1 MNSTYFFL
9 LKKGGEGMADKEV
22 KVTIK
27 AVDEASSTIK
37 NVAEQLK
44 RLGNIPGLS
53 NLSKLGNT
61 ISNAFSG
68 VQSKAG
74 LAVAGITSV
83 VAGFSKLYSA
93 SKQSFVDGISKIGN
107 ICKMALSGVASL
119 GSGFIGLVEKVT
131 GADLSFTGLVKS
143 ALDYEQ
149 QMKNV
154 QVITNASGKDFADLQ
169 AKAQELGRNT
179 SFTAGQIAEGM
190 KEMAQQGWKAKDI
203 LTGMNAVT
211 ALAVVGNMK
220 LSESS
225 YLVASALNQFGAN
238 ASEADRYANVM
249 TNTFLNSGATVKNF
263 GESLKYC
270 GSLAGS
276 MKIPIEDVGVAIGV
290 LADNGI
296 KGSQAGT
303 TLRRVISNLVN
314 PTDQVAAAI
323 EKYNLQGARQKII
336 NGDLVGGLK
345 EMASKMKGLNS
356 EQKAQAGYSI
366 AGMYALS
373 GFLAL
378 VNASPKELDK
388 LYNSIKNGNGAYKT
402 MEKTLNTVIGQM
414 LLFVSKVQTGAKQI
428 YDAIQTNIVGA
439 MKTLNKFTDCLL
451 DGNISGAFK
460 FLANESKNWGKAI
473 ADGLSNA
480 INHVNKFVN
489 GGSLKSVLQI
499 GTNIIQGICKG
510 IDSAYKSGNLTN
522 TISGFIRQICDFIT
536 KNAPAVEK
544 AGKQIIDAVKQGIE
558 NNKDQINKALDSIIS
573 VMNTWAQGS
582 ADLQS
587 ICGTFASKLI
597 DGFIEQIGIK
607 ARGKGTELWNAISSS
622 LFDFSGKEAPT
633 TALDFIDKLFGF
645 GNDKAPETVFGKI
658 GNWIK
663 DYFCGEAF
671 AGEVENAGQKTT
683 ESLNRGMDKGKEGT
697 KQTADAIG
705 KIFGVGVV
713 EAIQQSQAQLQTA
726 FTTIQNSART
736 AFTGMAGIVRTQFTN
751 VTNIMRNQMVNCSN
765 IVRNQAVN
773 MSNIFRNQF
782 VNMANIVRNQF
793 TSVANIV
800 RNQMV
805 NCANIVRNQV
815 VSMSNIF
822 RNQFVN
828 MANIVRN
835 QFTNVANIVRN
846 QMVNCANI
854 CRNQVVSMTN
864 IFRNQFVSMANIVR
878 SQFTNVSN
886 IIRNQMVNCSNIVR
900 NQAVNMSNV
909 FRNQFVNMANIC
921 RNQFVN
927 VANIIRNQMVSCANV
942 VRTQAVNMSN
952 IFRNQ
957 FVSMANVARSQM
969 TNVSNIIR
977 NQATSWGN
985 VIRNQVTNARN
996 AFTQQFISMASVART
1011 QMVNVS
1017 NIIRTQAV
1025 TWGNVIRNQV
1035 QNARNALTSSFISM
1049 ASVARTQMV
1058 NISNIIRNQAV
1069 SWANVIR
1076 NQAANCRSAM
1086 TSSFSSLSSVA
1097 SSAMA
1102 RVLAVVRSYMAQ
1114 IRATVS
1120 QQMTMNFKVNKTITT
1135 TNVTKTKKVTAGLM
1149 STMAGISRNTMSIG
1163 QPATIGNSARGN
1175 SGYGKESEGGNYT
1188 FSIPLYVDGREIAR
1202 ATASYNKAELSK
1214 LEKRNKRKRGE

>member
-1 MNSTYFFL
+1 
-9 LKKGGEGMADKEV
+9 MANKEV

-44 RLGNIPGLS
+44 KLGNIPGL
-53 NLSKLGNT
+53 NNISKLGST

-68 VQSKAG
+68 IQSKAG

-93 SKQSFVDGISKIGN
+93 SKQSFIEGISKIGN
-107 ICKMALSGVASL
+107 ICKIALSGVVSL
-119 GSGFIGLVEKVT
+119 GRGFIGLVENVT
-131 GADLSFTGLVKS
+131 GADLSFSGLVKS

-154 QVITNASGKDFADLQ
+154 QVITGANKSEMEQLGQ
-169 AKAQELGRNT
+169 KAQQLGRDT

-203 LTGMNAVT
+203 LEGMSSVT

-225 YLVASALNQFGAN
+225 YLVASALNQFGEN

-249 TNTFLNSGATVKNF
+249 TNTFLNSGATVKDF
-263 GESLKYC
+263 GASLKYC
-270 GSLAGS
+270 GSLAGN
-276 MKIPIEDVGVAIGV
+276 MKIPIEQVGTAIGV

-303 TLRRVISNLVN
+303 VLRRVITNLVN
-314 PTDQVAAAI
+314 PTKTVAAAI
-323 EKYNLQGARQKII
+323 EKYNLEGARQKIL

-345 EMASKMKGLNS
+345 EMSSKMKGLNS
-356 EQKAQAGYSI
+356 EQKAQAANSI

-378 VNASPKELDK
+378 VNTSPKEMDK
-388 LYNSIKNGNGAYKT
+388 LYNSIKNGNGVYKT
-402 MEKTLNTVIGQM
+402 MEKMLNTVTGQM

-428 YDAIQTNIVGA
+428 YDSMQTNIVGA

-460 FLANESKNWGKAI
+460 FLANESKKWGKAMT
-473 ADGLSNA
+473 DSLSNA
-480 INHVNKFVN
+480 INHMNKFVN

-510 IDSAYKSGNLTN
+510 IDNAYKSGNLTK

-558 NNKDQINKALDSIIS
+558 DNKDQINKALDSIIS
-573 VMNTWAQGS
+573 LMNSWAQNS
-582 ADLQS
+582 ADLES
-587 ICGTFASKLI
+587 ICGTFADKLI

-622 LFDFSGKEAPT
+622 LFDFSGKEPPT
-633 TALDFIDKLFGF
+633 TTGDFIDKLFGF

-663 DYFCGEAF
+663 DYFTGEAF
-671 AGEVENAGQKTT
+671 AGEVENAGLKTT
-683 ESLNRGMDKGKEGT
+683 ENLNKGLDKGKDGT

-713 EAIQQSQAQLQTA
+713 EAIQLAQTQLQTA
-726 FTTIQNSART
+726 FTGIQNSART

-773 MSNIFRNQF
+773 MANIFRNQF

-805 NCANIVRNQV
+805 NCANIVRNQA
-815 VSMSNIF
+815 VSMTNVFRNQFVNMANIVRNQFTNVSNIVRNQMVNCANIVRNQVVNMTNIF
-822 RNQFVN
+822 RNQFTS

-846 QMVNCANI
+846 QMTNCSNI
-854 CRNQVVSMTN
+854 VRNQARNMSN
-864 IFRNQFVSMANIVR
+864 IFRNQFVSMANI
-878 SQFTNVSN
+878 
-886 IIRNQMVNCSNIVR
+886 
-900 NQAVNMSNV
+900 
-909 FRNQFVNMANIC
+909 C
-921 RNQFVN
+921 RNQFTN
-927 VANIIRNQMVSCANV
+927 VANIIRNQMVNCANV
-942 VRTQAVNMSN
+942 VRNQCVNMAN

-996 AFTQQFISMASVART
+996 AFTRQFISMASVART

-1035 QNARNALTSSFISM
+1035 QNARNALTRSFISM

-1069 SWANVIR
+1069 RWANVIR

-1086 TSSFSSLSSVA
+1086 ASSFSSLSNVA

-1135 TNVTKTKKVTAGLM
+1135 TNVTKNVTKGARA
-1149 STMAGISRNTMSIG
+1149 TMAGISGSTARIG
-1163 QPATIGNSARGN
+1163 EPVAMGSNVR
-1175 SGYGKESEGGNYT
+1175 GYGGSDRGSEDRNYT
-1188 FSIPLYVDGREIAR
+1188 FSIPLYIDGREVAR
-1202 ATASYNKAELSK
+1202 ATASYNKAELAK
-1214 LEKRNKRKRGE
+1214 LDKRNKRKRGE

>member
-1 MNSTYFFL
+1 
-9 LKKGGEGMADKEV
+9 MANKEV

-44 RLGNIPGLS
+44 KLGNIPGL
-53 NLSKLGNT
+53 NNISKLGST

-68 VQSKAG
+68 IQSKAG

-93 SKQSFVDGISKIGN
+93 SKQSFIEGISKIGN
-107 ICKMALSGVASL
+107 ICKIALSGVVSL
-119 GSGFIGLVEKVT
+119 GRGFIGLVENVT
-131 GADLSFTGLVKS
+131 GADLSFSGLVKS

-154 QVITNASGKDFADLQ
+154 QVITGANKSEMEQLGQ
-169 AKAQELGRNT
+169 KAQQLGRDT

-203 LTGMNAVT
+203 LEGMSSVT

-225 YLVASALNQFGAN
+225 YLVASALNQFGEN

-249 TNTFLNSGATVKNF
+249 TNTFLNSGATVKDF
-263 GESLKYC
+263 GASLKYC
-270 GSLAGS
+270 GSLAGN
-276 MKIPIEDVGVAIGV
+276 MKIPIEQVGTAIGV

-303 TLRRVISNLVN
+303 VLRRVITNLAN
-314 PTDQVAAAI
+314 PTKTVAAAI
-323 EKYNLQGARQKII
+323 EKYNLEGARQKIL

-345 EMASKMKGLNS
+345 EMSSKMKGLNS
-356 EQKAQAGYSI
+356 EQKAQAANSI

-378 VNASPKELDK
+378 VNTSPKEMDK
-388 LYNSIKNGNGAYKT
+388 LYNSIKNGNGVYKT
-402 MEKTLNTVIGQM
+402 MEKMLNTVTGQM

-428 YDAIQTNIVGA
+428 YDSMQTNIVGA

-460 FLANESKNWGKAI
+460 FLANESKKWGKAMT
-473 ADGLSNA
+473 DSLSNA
-480 INHVNKFVN
+480 INHMNKFVN

-510 IDSAYKSGNLTN
+510 IDNAYKSGNLTK

-558 NNKDQINKALDSIIS
+558 DNKDQINKALDSIIS
-573 VMNTWAQGS
+573 LMNSWAQNS
-582 ADLQS
+582 ADLES
-587 ICGTFASKLI
+587 ICGTFADKLI

-622 LFDFSGKEAPT
+622 LFDFSGKEPPT
-633 TALDFIDKLFGF
+633 TTGDFIDKLFGF

-663 DYFCGEAF
+663 DYFTGEAF
-671 AGEVENAGQKTT
+671 AGEVENAGLKTT
-683 ESLNRGMDKGKEGT
+683 ENLNKGLDKGKDGT

-713 EAIQQSQAQLQTA
+713 EAIQLAQTQLQTA
-726 FTTIQNSART
+726 FTGIQNSART
-736 AFTGMAGIVRTQFTN
+736 AFTGMAGIVRKQFTN

-773 MSNIFRNQF
+773 MANIFRNQF

-805 NCANIVRNQV
+805 NCANIVRNQA
-815 VSMSNIF
+815 VSMTNVF

-846 QMVNCANI
+846 QMTNCSNI
-854 CRNQVVSMTN
+854 VRNQARNMSN
-864 IFRNQFVSMANIVR
+864 IFRNQFVSMANI
-878 SQFTNVSN
+878 
-886 IIRNQMVNCSNIVR
+886 
-900 NQAVNMSNV
+900 
-909 FRNQFVNMANIC
+909 C
-921 RNQFVN
+921 RNQFTN
-927 VANIIRNQMVSCANV
+927 VANIIRNQMVNCANV
-942 VRTQAVNMSN
+942 VRNQCVNMAN

-996 AFTQQFISMASVART
+996 AFTRQFISMASVART

-1035 QNARNALTSSFISM
+1035 QNARNALTRSFISM

-1069 SWANVIR
+1069 RWANVIR

-1086 TSSFSSLSSVA
+1086 ASSFSSLSNVA

-1135 TNVTKTKKVTAGLM
+1135 TNVTKNVTKGARA
-1149 STMAGISRNTMSIG
+1149 TMAGISGSTARIG
-1163 QPATIGNSARGN
+1163 EPVAMGSNVR
-1175 SGYGKESEGGNYT
+1175 GYGGSDRGSEDRNYT
-1188 FSIPLYVDGREIAR
+1188 FSIPLYIDGREVAR
-1202 ATASYNKAELSK
+1202 ATASYNKAELAK
-1214 LEKRNKRKRGE
+1214 LDKRNKRKRGE

>member
-1 MNSTYFFL
+1 
-9 LKKGGEGMADKEV
+9 MANKEV

-44 RLGNIPGLS
+44 KLGNIPGL
-53 NLSKLGNT
+53 NNISKLGST

-68 VQSKAG
+68 IQSKAG
-74 LAVAGITSV
+74 MAVAGITSV

-93 SKQSFVDGISKIGN
+93 SKQSFIEGISKIGN
-107 ICKMALSGVASL
+107 ICKIALSGVVSL
-119 GSGFIGLVEKVT
+119 GRGFIGLVENVT
-131 GADLSFTGLVKS
+131 GADLSFSGLVKS

-154 QVITNASGKDFADLQ
+154 QVITGANKTEMEQLGQ
-169 AKAQELGRNT
+169 KAQQLGRDT

-203 LTGMNAVT
+203 LAGMNSVT

-238 ASEADRYANVM
+238 ASEADRYANAM
-249 TNTFLNSGATVKNF
+249 TNTFVNSGATVKDF
-263 GESLKYC
+263 GQSLKYC

-276 MKIPIEDVGVAIGV
+276 MKIPIEEVGTAIGI

-303 TLRRVISNLVN
+303 VLRRVISNLVS
-314 PTDQVAAAI
+314 PTDKVAAAI

-345 EMASKMKGLNS
+345 EMSSKMKGLNS
-356 EQKAQAGYSI
+356 EQKAQAANSI

-378 VNASPKELDK
+378 VNTSPKEMDK
-388 LYNSIKNGNGAYKT
+388 LYNSIKNGNGVYKT
-402 MEKTLNTVIGQM
+402 MEEMLNTVTGQM

-428 YDAIQTNIVGA
+428 YDSMQTNIVGA

-460 FLANESKNWGKAI
+460 FLANESKKWGKAMT
-473 ADGLSNA
+473 DSLSNA
-480 INHVNKFVN
+480 INHMNKFVN
-489 GGSLKSVLQI
+489 GGSLKSILQI
-499 GTNIIQGICKG
+499 GTNIIHGICKG
-510 IDSAYKSGNLTN
+510 IDNAYKSGNLTQ

-536 KNAPAVEK
+536 KNAPEVEK

-558 NNKDQINKALDSIIS
+558 DNKDQINKALDSIIS
-573 VMNTWAQGS
+573 LMNSWAQNS
-582 ADLQS
+582 ADLES
-587 ICGTFASKLI
+587 ICGTFADKLI

-622 LFDFSGKEAPT
+622 LFDFSGKEPPT
-633 TALDFIDKLFGF
+633 TTGDFIDKLFGF

-671 AGEVENAGQKTT
+671 AGEVENAGLKTT
-683 ESLNRGMDKGKEGT
+683 ENLNKGLDKGKDGT

-713 EAIQQSQAQLQTA
+713 EAIQLAQTQLQAA
-726 FTTIQNSART
+726 FTGIQNSART
-736 AFTGMAGIVRTQFTN
+736 AFTGMANIVRTQFTN

-773 MSNIFRNQF
+773 MANIFRNQF

-805 NCANIVRNQV
+805 NCANIVRNQA
-815 VSMSNIF
+815 VSMTNVFRNQFVNMANIVRNQFVNVANIVRNQMVNCANIVRNQVVNMTNIF
-822 RNQFVN
+822 RNQFTS

-846 QMVNCANI
+846 QM
-854 CRNQVVSMTN
+854 T
-864 IFRNQFVSMANIVR
+864 
-878 SQFTNVSN
+878 
-886 IIRNQMVNCSNIVR
+886 NCSNIVR
-900 NQAVNMSNV
+900 NQAMNMSNI

-921 RNQFVN
+921 RNQFTN
-927 VANIIRNQMVSCANV
+927 VANIIRNQMVNCANV
-942 VRTQAVNMSN
+942 VRNQCVNMAN

-985 VIRNQVTNARN
+985 VIRNQVANARN
-996 AFTQQFISMASVART
+996 AFTRQFISMASVART

-1035 QNARNALTSSFISM
+1035 QNARNALTRSFISM
-1049 ASVARTQMV
+1049 ASVARTQMT

-1069 SWANVIR
+1069 RWANVIR

-1135 TNVTKTKKVTAGLM
+1135 TNVTKNVTKGARA
-1149 STMAGISRNTMSIG
+1149 TMAGISGSTARIG
-1163 QPATIGNSARGN
+1163 EPVAMGSNVR
-1175 SGYGKESEGGNYT
+1175 GYGGSDRGSEDRNYT
-1188 FSIPLYVDGREIAR
+1188 FSIPLYIDGREVAR
-1202 ATASYNKAELSK
+1202 ATASYNKAELAK
-1214 LEKRNKRKRGE
+1214 LDKRNKRKRGE